1 MKVAI
6 LRWYPIA
13 ARWLK
18 VVTSLHPS
26 QRLFLRTAMDDFLP
40 VCEEAARLGGS
51 ILLQFAGKAKV
62 REKAK
67 HDLVTEA
74 DLASQAAIHE
84 LLSRRFPTHG
94 FLGEEDANAISRS
107 MEAAP
112 DEYRWVVD
120 PLDGTANYVHSLG
133 NYAVS
138 IALQHC
144 GEMICGV
151 VFDPIAN
158 DCFTAVRGQGAKLN
172 GQRLT
177 TSGCTSLDQAMVAAS
192 FSPNVPRGSIEI
204 ARFIEVLHASQS
216 IRRLGSAAL
225 NLCYVGAGRLD
236 GYWASSVKIWDI
248 AAGMLVLTEAGGV
261 ISALDGKP
269 IDLAHPEFAASST
282 PQLQAQLLAT
292 LEVKAL

>member
-1 MKVAI
+1 M
-6 LRWYPIA
+6 
-13 ARWLK
+13 
-18 VVTSLHPS
+18 
-26 QRLFLRTAMDDFLP
+26 QDFLP

-62 REKAK
+62 REKAR

-74 DLASQAAIHE
+74 DLASQHAIRE
-84 LLSRRFPTHG
+84 LLSRHFPDHA
-94 FLGEEDANAISRS
+94 FLGEEDQDALTAS
-107 MEAAP
+107 MQHAP
-112 DEYRWVVD
+112 DQYRWVVD

-138 IALQHC
+138 VALQHR
-144 GEMICGV
+144 GEMVCGV

-158 DCFTAVRGQGAKLN
+158 ECFTAVRSRGAWLN
-172 GQRLT
+172 GERLR
-177 TSGCTSLDQAMVAAS
+177 TSGCLTLDQAMVAAS

-204 ARFIEVLHASQS
+204 TRFIEVLHASQS

-261 ISALDGKP
+261 ITALDGTP
-269 IDLAHPEFAASST
+269 VDLAHPEFAASST
-282 PQLQAQLLAT
+282 TALQKELLAT
-292 LEVKAL
+292 LRVTS